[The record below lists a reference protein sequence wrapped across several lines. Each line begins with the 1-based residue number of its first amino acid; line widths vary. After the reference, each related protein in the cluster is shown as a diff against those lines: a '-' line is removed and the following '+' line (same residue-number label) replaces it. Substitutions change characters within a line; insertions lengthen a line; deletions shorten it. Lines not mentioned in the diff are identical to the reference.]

1 MDSPSVIDMLSNPA
15 LKCFEESGLYNLS
28 ADGHV
33 QATAKR
39 SSSIFQYGYMRYPS
53 SNTHSISMVY
63 RTG

>member
-1 MDSPSVIDMLSNPA
+1 MGSPSVIDMLSNRA

-39 SSSIFQYGYMRYPS
+39 SSSIFQYGYMRVPE
-53 SNTHSISMVY
+53 
-63 RTG
+63 